1 MSKQL
6 GNSPDPIDLI
16 NKYGADGVRT
26 GMLFSSPAGNDLLF
40 DEKLCEQG
48 GRFNN
53 KIWNAFRLV
62 KGWTVQTDGENAD
75 NGTAIAWFEARFNQ
89 ALAELEDHYQKFRM
103 SDALQGVYKLAW
115 DDFCS
120 WYLEMVK
127 PEQGQPIDGETYE
140 ATVRHFEN
148 ILKVLHPFMPFIT
161 EEIWQ
166 QLQERKPGESI
177 CVAPYPKGVAG
188 SASSVLADG
197 AVALEAISQIRN
209 LRNGKGLSPK
219 LALPLTV
226 RTENPDRYRQF
237 GGVIRKL
244 ANVSDLELV
253 RDKTGEAPAFLI
265 KADEFYLQL
274 PVTQDA
280 EKLEKEREKIRKELE
295 YQQGFRE
302 SILKKL
308 NNEKFV
314 SNAKPEVIAAERQK
328 LADAEAKI
336 KALEESLRSLGG

>member
-1 MSKQL
+1 
-6 GNSPDPIDLI
+6 
-16 NKYGADGVRT
+16 
-26 GMLFSSPAGNDLLF
+26 
-40 DEKLCEQG
+40 
-48 GRFNN
+48 
-53 KIWNAFRLV
+53 
-62 KGWTVQTDGENAD
+62 GWTVQTDGENAD
-75 NGTAIAWFEARFNQ
+75 TGTAIAWFEARFDQ

-103 SDALQGVYKLAW
+103 SDALQLVYKLAW

-177 CVAPYPKGVAG
+177 CVAPYPKVTKG
-188 SASSVLADG
+188 SASSILADA
-197 AVALEAISQIRN
+197 AVALEAITQIRN

-219 LALPLTV
+219 VALPLKV
-226 RTENPDRYRQF
+226 RTGNPNLYQQF

-244 ANVSDLELV
+244 ANVSELESEPKTDVPTTTTTTFLV
-253 RDKTGEAPAFLI
+253 KS
-265 KADEFYLQL
+265 DEFFVPLQ
-274 PVTQDA
+274 VNVDV
-280 EKLEKEREKIRKELE
+280 EKEREKIQKDLE

-302 SILKKL
+302 SVLKKL
-308 NNEKFV
+308 NNERFV
-314 SNAKPEVIAAERQK
+314 SNAKEHVITAERQK

-336 KALEESLRSLGG
+336 KALEESLRNLGG